1 MLSYQ
6 IASLLDGVGRR
17 RILEEEIDFR
27 RQLFVAIP
35 PIEFDPA
42 TEKSSRRNRLLVRDN
57 DVRFDAILFLL
68 LCTKTFCHPPLV
80 VSLSAHLFS
89 SQSTFLFCTRP
100 CRLYGSQVGDDC
112 WAGMPAL
119 STEIVS
125 RCHLVPAQMMTNE
138 LTFPP
143 FILRRIQL
151 HKTTSS

>member
-80 VSLSAHLFS
+80 VSFFCSFIFLLVDFPLLYSPM
-89 SQSTFLFCTRP
+89 STLWIPSGR
-100 CRLYGSQVGDDC
+100 
-112 WAGMPAL
+112 
-119 STEIVS
+119 
-125 RCHLVPAQMMTNE
+125 
-138 LTFPP
+138 
-143 FILRRIQL
+143 
-151 HKTTSS
+151 